1 MKTRLGVTLFIL
13 MLSCISVAQQRN
25 ELSGKIIDAKSNP
38 VSKASVSILNTNM
51 GAITDANGV
60 FVIRNISPGN
70 YTVQVSAIGYATTN
84 RQVNLTK
91 GLPQTLDVQLN
102 VSLTQLDAVTVTAQK
117 KEEVLQN
124 TPLSVTAISSRQVEE
139 YRLWNSH
146 CSQFIFG

>member
-1 MKTRLGVTLFIL
+1 
-13 MLSCISVAQQRN
+13 
-25 ELSGKIIDAKSNP
+25 
-38 VSKASVSILNTNM
+38 M

-139 YRLWNSH
+139 YRLWNSRDITAIVPNLY
-146 CSQFIFG
+146 SADPGDKRNVTSIRGITTTSYDPAVFTYID